1 MPPQPPQ
8 DRGTFLVLSQV
19 YVPDPASVGQHMAD
33 AAAEMARR
41 GYRVLV
47 FASARGFE
55 DPSKKYKSR
64 ERIDGVEIIRF
75 PLSSFGKQ
83 SIAMRL
89 VGGMIFVLQCVV
101 AGVFVHRLR
110 GILVSTSPPMCPIG
124 AIVIALLRRVP
135 ITYWAMDL
143 NPDQM
148 IAMGLTKPTSTPAR
162 VFDWMNRRI
171 LKRARAVVALDRFMG
186 ERLEAKTPVGERL
199 AIMPPWPHEEVEEPL
214 RHEDNPFR
222 AQHGLEGRFVVMYS
236 GNHSIVHP
244 ITTVLEAAKRLC
256 DDDRFVFL
264 FIGGGLAKREV
275 EQAITSGV
283 APNVRSLPYQPLETL
298 RYSLSAADV
307 HVVSVGDNM
316 VGIVHPCKIY
326 GAMAVGRP
334 ILLIGPDPCHASDI
348 LRDHPVGWHIKH
360 GDVDGAVK
368 ALREMADTDPAALDA
383 MGRRAANLVA
393 TRFSKPTLMGAFCD
407 TVERTMRRGSTH
419 ATAPGEHAE
428 QTCGTTGSRRARK
441 EAA

>member
-1 MPPQPPQ
+1 MPPQPSQ

-33 AAAEMARR
+33 AAAEMVRR

-47 FASARGFE
+47 FASARGFD
-55 DPSKKYKSR
+55 DPSRKYRAR

-89 VGGMIFVLQCVV
+89 VGGMIFVLQCII

-124 AIVIALLRRVP
+124 AMLIALLRRVP

-148 IAMGLTKPTSTPAR
+148 IAMGLTKPNSAPAR
-162 VFDWMNRRI
+162 MFDWMNRRI
-171 LKRARAVVALDRFMG
+171 LRRARAVVALDRFMG
-186 ERLEAKTPVGERL
+186 DRLEAKTPVGERL
-199 AIMPPWPHEEVEEPL
+199 VILPPWPHEEVAQPL
-214 RHEDNPFR
+214 KHEDNPFR
-222 AQHGLEGRFVVMYS
+222 TQHGLQGKYVVMYS

-244 ITTVLEAAKRLC
+244 ITTVLEAAKRLRE
-256 DDDRFVFL
+256 DDRFVFM
-264 FIGGGLAKREV
+264 FVGGGLAKREV
-275 EQAITSGV
+275 EQAIAAGE

-307 HVVSVGDNM
+307 HVVSVGNNM

-348 LRDHPVGWHIKH
+348 LREHPVGRHIEH
-360 GDVDGAVK
+360 GDVDGAVR
-368 ALREMADTDPAALDA
+368 ALRELADTDRDALEA
-383 MGRRAANLVA
+383 MGRRAAELVA

-407 TVERTMRRGSTH
+407 TIERTMRRVGHEGGASCDH
-419 ATAPGEHAE
+419 GNAPVEPDE
-428 QTCGTTGSRRARK
+428 ARK

>member
-1 MPPQPPQ
+1 MAQPSRPP
-8 DRGTFLVLSQV
+8 TLLIISQV
-19 YVPDPASVGQHMAD
+19 YVPDPAAVGQHMHS

-41 GYRVLV
+41 GWRVVV
-47 FASARGFE
+47 FASRRGYD
-55 DPSKKYKSR
+55 DPAAKYLWR
-64 ERIDGVEIIRF
+64 QTLDGVDIRRF
-75 PLSSFGKQ
+75 PLASFGKG
-83 SIAMRL
+83 SIAVRL
-89 VGGMIFVLQCVV
+89 LAGFIFVAQCAL
-101 AGVFVHRLR
+101 AGLFVRRLSA
-110 GILVSTSPPMCPIG
+110 ILVSTSPPMAPLG
-124 AIVIALLRRVP
+124 AVLLSLLRRAP
-135 ITYWAMDL
+135 IKYWAMDL

-171 LKRARAVVALDRFMG
+171 LKRAAAVVALDRFMG
-186 ERLEAKTPVGERL
+186 ERLEAKTPVGERM

-214 RHEDNPFR
+214 KHEDNPFR
-222 AQHGLEGRFVVMYS
+222 VQHGLEGRFVVMYS

-244 ITTVLEAAKRLC
+244 ITTVLEAAKRLR
-256 DDDRFVFL
+256 DDDRFVFM
-264 FIGGGLAKREV
+264 FIGGGLAKRDV
-275 EQAITSGV
+275 EQAIASGV

-368 ALREMADTDPAALDA
+368 ALREMADADPAALDA

-407 TVERTMRRGSTH
+407 TIERTMRRGSTH